1 MTREPQEINITTRTK
16 ATNNAL
22 YVATL
27 VLAALAG
34 ALLYY
39 IAKRPTPREP
49 LTTSVAERL
58 IRPDS
63 PSLGPADAKVTI
75 VEFFD
80 PECEACRAVEPALM
94 ELMQKYNGQV
104 RLVARYFPLH
114 ANSTLAAGL
123 IEAAAQDSADKRW
136 RMRDYLF
143 EKQGEWGEKQQPQTN
158 LFLEYAENMGLDRAK
173 AQATMESDAV
183 KELLARDR
191 QDGEAVGVT
200 GTPSFFVNGQ
210 PLPEL
215 SLTALEG
222 AIKTALED

>member
-1 MTREPQEINITTRTK
+1 M
-16 ATNNAL
+16 
-22 YVATL
+22 
-27 VLAALAG
+27 
-34 ALLYY
+34 
-39 IAKRPTPREP
+39 
-49 LTTSVAERL
+49 
-58 IRPDS
+58 
-63 PSLGPADAKVTI
+63 
-75 VEFFD
+75 
-80 PECEACRAVEPALM
+80 
-94 ELMQKYNGQV
+94 